1 MKIPYTRRSSQS
13 NKIPSFKMRSNFLKD
28 SFFPAVISEW
38 DSLDE
43 NIQNSSSIN
52 VFKKELL
59 KFIWSKPKS
68 TCNIHDT
75 KGLKLITR
83 LRLGLSHL
91 GDHKFRHNFQHWVSP
106 MHSCGQDIKTTT
118 HFLLHCPNHHCSK
131 KTLFHMITQVSGTIS
146 RQSDSTITII
156 SLFGDSS

>member
-91 GDHKFRHNFQHWVSP
+91 GDHKFRHNFQHWYHQCILAARILKQQLIFSFTAP
-106 MHSCGQDIKTTT
+106 
-118 HFLLHCPNHHCSK
+118 
-131 KTLFHMITQVSGTIS
+131 
-146 RQSDSTITII
+146 II
-156 SLFGDSS
+156 IVQRKLYFTR